1 MIKFLKT
8 LSVLLVCSNVYAG
21 NSDRAG
27 EAGAYELLITP
38 QAKTMGMFG
47 INSAT
52 VRGVDAFGTNI
63 GGLAMNRKI
72 SVMAN
77 YVSWLSGTETS
88 LMNLGVAGEISPG
101 NNIGFNVNYLNY
113 GKLPLTT
120 TSNGSTAIGTF
131 SPFMMNL
138 GFSFARRFSKYVN
151 GGITLKLISEGIS
164 NVTATGAALDAGLQ
178 YTTGELDD
186 IHFGVHIR
194 NIGFP
199 MQYSGDGLTVKRPAP
214 GSSSYEIPYNL
225 RAAKFELPTQ
235 FSIAFTKDLY
245 FGKMPESKERFC
257 KPAHRLSMSGSFIYN
272 PFIENDYGVG
282 AEYSYRERFAFRFG
296 YLYQTDGIDKEAT
309 KRAHMGIAGGFSID
323 VPMSKSKNPSVLEIS
338 YNYRPSWVFAG
349 THNVGF
355 TYMLSK
361 GICDDYEE
369 KKLVIAEVIKEAK
382 PIEKPRIE
390 TRIDTVMVQLPP
402 KIETVIQYRDVNKMF
417 KDFAQRIEFKTASA
431 QLTLKGMGALDVI
444 GDLMRNYPETKFN
457 VIGHTDEMGKPENN
471 MTLSKN
477 RAIAVAKYLIASKA
491 IPENAIN
498 VEWFG
503 QEKPIADNRTEEGR
517 QINRRVEITL
527 VDDGNLKNTGGSSST
542 FKEAPSTPKTTA
554 PKSEPTKVAPKPAT
568 TSSSSSTGT
577 ATPANSLEN
586 DLKEDA
592 KSLKFI
598 IGTDSIKK
606 IGLRTTTRIAA
617 NLADATFS
625 KLKIVSHTDNGKYT
639 TANLD
644 IATKRAE
651 AIKKLL
657 SDKGVPAAKIET
669 EAKGDSMPLES
680 NDSETGKEANN
691 RIELILIK

>member
-1 MIKFLKT
+1 
-8 LSVLLVCSNVYAG
+8 
-21 NSDRAG
+21 
-27 EAGAYELLITP
+27 
-38 QAKTMGMFG
+38 
-47 INSAT
+47 
-52 VRGVDAFGTNI
+52 
-63 GGLAMNRKI
+63 
-72 SVMAN
+72 
-77 YVSWLSGTETS
+77 
-88 LMNLGVAGEISPG
+88 
-101 NNIGFNVNYLNY
+101 
-113 GKLPLTT
+113 
-120 TSNGSTAIGTF
+120 
-131 SPFMMNL
+131 
-138 GFSFARRFSKYVN
+138 
-151 GGITLKLISEGIS
+151 
-164 NVTATGAALDAGLQ
+164 
-178 YTTGELDD
+178 
-186 IHFGVHIR
+186 
-194 NIGFP
+194 
-199 MQYSGDGLTVKRPAP
+199 
-214 GSSSYEIPYNL
+214 
-225 RAAKFELPTQ
+225 
-235 FSIAFTKDLY
+235 
-245 FGKMPESKERFC
+245 
-257 KPAHRLSMSGSFIYN
+257 
-272 PFIENDYGVG
+272 
-282 AEYSYRERFAFRFG
+282 
-296 YLYQTDGIDKEAT
+296 
-309 KRAHMGIAGGFSID
+309 MGIAGGFSID

-382 PIEKPRIE
+382 PIEKPKVE

-444 GDLMRNYPETKFN
+444 GDLMRNYPENKFN

-542 FKEAPSTPKTTA
+542 FKEAPSTPKTSA

>member
-8 LSVLLVCSNVYAG
+8 ISVLFLCTNLFAG

-47 INSAT
+47 INSAN

-77 YVSWLSGTETS
+77 YTSWLSGTETS

-101 NNIGFNVNYLNY
+101 NNIGFNVNYLSY
-113 GKLPLTT
+113 GKIPLTT
-120 TSNGSTAIGTF
+120 TANGSTALGTF
-131 SPFMMNL
+131 SPFMLNL

-151 GGITLKLISEGIS
+151 GGVTLKLISEGIS
-164 NVTATGAALDAGLQ
+164 NLSATGAALDAGLQ

-199 MQYSGDGLTVKRPAP
+199 MQYSGDGLTIKRPAS
-214 GSSSYEIPYNL
+214 GSASYEIPYNL

-245 FGKMPESKERFC
+245 FGKMPETKELFC
-257 KPAHRLSMSGSFIYN
+257 RPAHRLSLSGSFIYN

-282 AEYSYRERFAFRFG
+282 AEYAYRERFAFRFG
-296 YLYQTDGIDKEAT
+296 YLYQTNGIDKET
-309 KRAHMGIAGGFSID
+309 TRRAHMGIAAGFSID

-361 GICDDYEE
+361 GICDDYEV
-369 KKLVIAEVIKEAK
+369 KKLAIADVIKEAK
-382 PIEKPRIE
+382 PIEKPKIE
-390 TRIDTVMVQLPP
+390 TRIDTVLVQLPP

-417 KDFAQRIEFKTASA
+417 KDFAQRIEFKTAST

-444 GDLMRNYPETKFN
+444 GDLMRNYPENKFN

-471 MTLSKN
+471 MALSKN
-477 RAIAVAKYLIASKA
+477 RAIAVAKYLIASKS

-503 QEKPIADNRTEEGR
+503 QEKPIADNKTEVGR

-527 VDDGNLKNTGGSSST
+527 VDDGNLKNTSAPANAIKETPST
-542 FKEAPSTPKTTA
+542 LKTNTPKTEPAKVTPKTTT
-554 PKSEPTKVAPKPAT
+554 PSST
-568 TSSSSSTGT
+568 TSVE
-577 ATPANSLEN
+577 AAPVNSLEN

-598 IGTDSIKK
+598 MGTDSIKK

-617 NLADATFS
+617 NLADATFT
-625 KLKIVSHTDNGKYT
+625 KIKIVSHTDNGKY
-639 TANLD
+639 AVSNME

-657 SDKGVPAAKIET
+657 SDKGVPSAKIET
-669 EAKGDSMPLES
+669 EAKGDTSPIES

>member
-8 LSVLLVCSNVYAG
+8 ISVLFICTNLFAG

-38 QAKTMGMFG
+38 QARTMGMFG
-47 INSAT
+47 INSAN

-77 YVSWLSGTETS
+77 YTSWLSGTETS

-101 NNIGFNVNYLNY
+101 NNLGFNVNYLSY
-113 GKLPLTT
+113 GKIPLTT
-120 TSNGSTAIGTF
+120 TANGATPLGTF
-131 SPFMMNL
+131 SPFMLNL

-151 GGITLKLISEGIS
+151 GGVTLKLITEGIS
-164 NVTATGAALDAGLQ
+164 NVSATGAALDAGLQ
-178 YTTGELDD
+178 YTTGDLDD

-214 GSSSYEIPYNL
+214 GSASYEIPYNL

-245 FGKMPESKERFC
+245 FGKMPETKEFFC
-257 KPAHRLSMSGSFIYN
+257 KPAHRLSLSGSFIYN
-272 PFIENDYGVG
+272 PFIENDYGIG
-282 AEYSYRERFAFRFG
+282 AEYAYREKFAFRFG
-296 YLYQTDGIDKEAT
+296 YLYQTNGIDKETT
-309 KRAHMGIAGGFSID
+309 KRAHMGIAAGFSVD

-361 GICDDYEE
+361 GICDDYEV
-369 KKLVIAEVIKEAK
+369 KKLAIAEVVKEAK
-382 PIEKPRIE
+382 PIEKPKVE
-390 TRIDTVMVQLPP
+390 TRIDTVLVQLPP
-402 KIETVIQYRDVNKMF
+402 KIETVVQYRDVNKMF

-444 GDLMRNYPETKFN
+444 GDLMRNYPENKFN

-477 RAIAVAKYLIASKA
+477 RAIAVAKYLIASKS

-517 QINRRVEITL
+517 QMNRRVEITL
-527 VDDGNLKNTGGSSST
+527 VDDGNLKNTGGSST
-542 FKEAPSTPKTTA
+542 TNKETPSAPKTAA
-554 PKSEPTKVAPKPAT
+554 PKTEPAKIATKPTTPA
-568 TSSSSSTGT
+568 SSSSTGT
-577 ATPANSLEN
+577 AAPANSLEN

-598 IGTDSIKK
+598 MGSDSIKK

-617 NLADATFS
+617 NLADATFT
-625 KLKIVSHTDNGKYT
+625 KIKIVSHTDNGKY
-639 TANLD
+639 AVSNME

>member
-1 MIKFLKT
+1 MF
-8 LSVLLVCSNVYAG
+8 AG

-47 INSAT
+47 INSAN

-63 GGLAMNRKI
+63 GGLAMNRKV
-72 SVMAN
+72 SVVAN
-77 YVSWLSGTETS
+77 YTSWLSGTETS
-88 LMNLGVAGEISPG
+88 LMNIGIAGEISPG
-101 NNIGFNVNYLNY
+101 NNLGFNVNYLSY
-113 GKLPLTT
+113 GKIPLTT
-120 TSNGSTAIGTF
+120 TANGSTALGTF
-131 SPFMMNL
+131 SPFMLNL

-151 GGITLKLISEGIS
+151 GGVTLKMISEGIS
-164 NVTATGAALDAGLQ
+164 NVSATGAALDAGLQ

-199 MQYSGDGLTVKRPAP
+199 MQYSGDGLTVKRTAP

-245 FGKMPESKERFC
+245 FGKMPETKDVFC
-257 KPAHRLSMSGSFIYN
+257 KPAHRLSLSGSFIYN

-282 AEYSYRERFAFRFG
+282 AEYSYRERFSFRFG
-296 YLYQTDGIDKEAT
+296 YLYQTNAIDKETT
-309 KRAHMGIAGGFSID
+309 KRAHMGIAAGFTVD
-323 VPMSKSKNPSVLEIS
+323 VPMSKSKNPSVMEIS

-355 TYMLSK
+355 AFLLSK
-361 GICDDYEE
+361 GICDDYEV
-369 KKLVIAEVIKEAK
+369 KKIAIAEVVKEAK
-382 PIEKPRIE
+382 PIEKPRVE
-390 TRIDTVMVQLPP
+390 TRIDTVLVQLPP
-402 KIETVIQYRDVNKMF
+402 KIETVVQYRDVNKMF

-444 GDLMRNYPETKFN
+444 GDLMKNYPENKFN

-477 RAIAVAKYLIASKA
+477 RAIAVAKYLIASKS
-491 IPENAIN
+491 IPENSIN

-517 QINRRVEITL
+517 QMNRRVEITL
-527 VDDGNLKNTGGSSST
+527 VDDGNLKNTGTSST
-542 FKEAPSTPKTTA
+542 IKETPSAPKTALPKSEPVKVAPKTTA
-554 PKSEPTKVAPKPAT
+554 P
-568 TSSSSSTGT
+568 SSSNSTES
-577 ATPANSLEN
+577 TPVNSLEN

-598 IGTDSIKK
+598 MGTDSIKK

-617 NLADATFS
+617 NLADATFT
-625 KLKIVSHTDNGKYT
+625 KLKVVSHTDNGKY
-639 TANLD
+639 ALSSME

-657 SDKGVPAAKIET
+657 SDKGVPASKIEV
-669 EAKGDSMPLES
+669 EAKGDTSPLES